1 MSQFLSAIFWT
12 ISYTTISWSNS
23 YVSRAISRQPNDL
36 SSNPLEVERTALQ
49 KLKVIKNEYGFISSR
64 EMLLI

>member
-23 YVSRAISRQPNDL
+23 YVSRAISRQPNDP

-49 KLKVIKNEYGFISSR
+49 KLKVIKNEYGFVSNR